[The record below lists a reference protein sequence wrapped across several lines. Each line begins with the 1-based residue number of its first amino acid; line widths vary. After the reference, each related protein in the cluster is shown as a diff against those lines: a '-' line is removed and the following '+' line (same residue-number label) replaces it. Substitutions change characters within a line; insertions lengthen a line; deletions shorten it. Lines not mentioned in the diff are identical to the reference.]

1 MINCPK
7 CKSEIDPDS
16 RFCDQCGQE
25 IFYCSQCRR
34 PGKGLRC
41 TTCGGEMRRYD
52 ELQSPS
58 TQADSDVSDSITE
71 RESMMAA
78 AIGATYR
85 AGIPQLFLVNDSLH
99 LRIAGTNGAIIGRR
113 SGIYSQHLLQ
123 YNYISGT
130 HAQLHYNQNRWL
142 IEDKNSSNGTFVNGN
157 RLAAGQATPLA
168 PGDLVQLANI
178 EFRVEI
184 SQR

>member
-1 MINCPK
+1 
-7 CKSEIDPDS
+7 
-16 RFCDQCGQE
+16 
-25 IFYCSQCRR
+25 
-34 PGKGLRC
+34 
-41 TTCGGEMRRYD
+41 MRRYD
-52 ELQSPS
+52 DLLSS
-58 TQADSDVSDSITE
+58 NTNNDNDGIDTITE

-99 LRIAGTNGAIIGRR
+99 LRLAGTNGAIIGRR
-113 SGIYSQHLLQ
+113 AGIYSKFLTQ
-123 YNYISGT
+123 YNFISGT

-157 RLAAGQATPLA
+157 RLDAGQATPLSH
-168 PGDLVQLANI
+168 GDLIQLANI